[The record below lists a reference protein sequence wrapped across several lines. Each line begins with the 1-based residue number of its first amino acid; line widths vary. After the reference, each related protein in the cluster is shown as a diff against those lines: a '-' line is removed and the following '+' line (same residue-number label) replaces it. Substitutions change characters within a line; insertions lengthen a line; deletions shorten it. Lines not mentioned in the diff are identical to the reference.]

1 MKDDDWKTFRK
12 QKDKT
17 FIFKV
22 SNACFPLERCV
33 NVIFG
38 ELCKL

>member
-1 MKDDDWKTFRK
+1 MKDDDWKTFRTS
-12 QKDKT
+12 KDKK

-33 NVIFG
+33 NTIFG
-38 ELCKL
+38 ELCKH